1 MCGLAGCW
9 NRDGRP
15 ADSTVAARML
25 DRQRHRGPDDRGT
38 WAEGPVALGLDRLSI
53 LDLSFHGHQPFVTPD
68 GNSAIAYNGEVYN
81 WRELKQELEQ
91 AGVRFTSHCDTEV
104 VLHALHRWGPETAI
118 PRFNGMF
125 ALAWYDRRA
134 DTLWLA
140 RDRTGIKPLYLADT
154 GGTIVFASEAKALFA
169 HPAVSCRADV
179 HALTTQVYLE
189 RLAGDWTAFEGVRS
203 VLPGT
208 MMRCTPAATTTITW
222 FDLER
227 DLDIDRILRSRDEPF
242 AQHVTEFR
250 DRLERSV
257 ALHMQSD
264 APLAVMCSGGLDS
277 SLTTAIARRH
287 KPDLVAF
294 VAEAEGLGESEADK
308 AQQVADHLGVPL
320 RRVQITD
327 EEFPRLWALAA
338 WHNDDPMYFH
348 QNPLALKVSEAVR
361 DEGFKVLVTGEGS
374 DELFGGY
381 GWQAEAGRMWR
392 LRQWHARLLP
402 NIRPLRALG
411 RWLQWLVPLD
421 LEQLATEPFDRRS
434 EWHSAPP
441 GAELVIDGGMRRR
454 RARALF
460 AQLERIPR
468 SDERAFLAREF
479 DDFYHHLRVLL
490 AANDKMTMA
499 ASIEARVPFI
509 ENALIDFGLHLA
521 PASKYGNGQSKRV
534 VKAAAE
540 GLLPPNIIHA
550 PKVGFAVPDAL
561 MMGYEPLLRGGIVPE
576 LFKWGERETERIHE
590 VMRANAMLGRKMVA
604 MELWAQLYLNGKTP
618 EELTERLRAVRNQP
632 SRLEVPAN
640 AQNDCRPPPHP
651 Q

>member
-9 NRDGRP
+9 HRDGQP
-15 ADSTVAARML
+15 AETAIAARML
-25 DRQRHRGPDDRGT
+25 DRQRHRGPDDRGI
-38 WAEGPVALGLDRLSI
+38 WADGPMTLGLDRLSI
-53 LDLSFHGHQPFVTPD
+53 LDLSSHGHQPFVTPD
-68 GNSAIAYNGEVYN
+68 GSSALAYNGEVYN
-81 WRELKQELEQ
+81 WQELKRELEQ
-91 AGVRFTSHCDTEV
+91 QGVHFTSHCDTEV

-134 DTLWLA
+134 TTLWLA

-154 GGTIVFASEAKALFA
+154 GRVVVFASEAKALFA
-169 HPAVSCRADV
+169 HPAVPCRADV
-179 HALTTQVYLE
+179 HALVTQVYRE
-189 RLAGDWTAFEGVRS
+189 RLVGDWTAFEGVRS

-208 MMRCTPAATTTITW
+208 MIRCTPTANTTITW
-222 FDLER
+222 FDLQR
-227 DLDIDRILRSRDEPF
+227 DLDIDRILQSRHEPF
-242 AQHVTEFR
+242 ERHVTEFR

-257 ALHMQSD
+257 ELHLQSD

-294 VAEAEGLGESEADK
+294 VAEAEGLRESEADK
-308 AQQVADHLGVPL
+308 AQQVADHLGVRL

-338 WHNDDPMYFH
+338 WHNDDPIYFH

-381 GWQAEAGRMWR
+381 GWQAETARMWR

-402 NIRPLRALG
+402 NLRPLRAIG
-411 RWLQWLVPLD
+411 RWLQWLPPFD

-434 EWHSAPP
+434 HWHHAPP
-441 GAELVIDGGMRRR
+441 GAELVIDGGMRRA
-454 RARALF
+454 RARSLF

-468 SDERAFLAREF
+468 IDERAFLAREF

-490 AANDKMTMA
+490 RANDKMAMA

-521 PASKYGNGQSKRV
+521 PASKYGNRQSKRV

-540 GLLPPNIIHA
+540 GLLPRNIIHA
-550 PKVGFAVPDAL
+550 QKVGFAVPDAF
-561 MMGYEPLLRGGIVPE
+561 MAGYEPLLLGGIVPE
-576 LFKWGERETERIHE
+576 LFKWGEHE
-590 VMRANAMLGRKMVA
+590 VARMHQVMRADPMLGRHMVSV
-604 MELWAQLYLNGKTP
+604 ELWAQLYLNGRTP
-618 EELTERLRAVRNQP
+618 EELTERLKAVRAK
-632 SRLEVPAN
+632 R
-640 AQNDCRPPPHP
+640 
-651 Q
+651 